1 MTNWNLNGYKDT
13 DKELISNLEE
23 QVKDLLKQVNDEKL
37 KNKELL
43 HELHA
48 ANKKL
53 LEQQEQRINETQT
66 MIDWMNRI
74 QEEKEYESV

>member
-23 QVKDLLKQVNDEKL
+23 QVKDLLKQINDEKL

-43 HELHA
+43 HELHS

-53 LEQQEQRINETQT
+53 LEQQEDRINETQA
-66 MIDWMNRI
+66 MIDWMNKM
-74 QEEKEYESV
+74 QEAKEYESV